1 VSDEVT
7 KLFSKNITRRR
18 DPRKRK
24 RSTVQCRHLS
34 TDAGKTREGG
44 HPTLRFT
51 GTGRQLCKLNSNDPT
66 LASGAPRYQLRFLA
80 FLSQKSSLKLLT
92 RFDYNANDWLSL
104 LRCTA
109 HPEGRKC
116 AYFAKSGFVFFFFFF
131 FHLRITHVQLSVHT
145 RVSFFFEEFQ
155 YDLRVRVQSNVS
167 SAIKKN
173 KYM

>member
-1 VSDEVT
+1 MSDEVT

-131 FHLRITHVQLSVHT
+131 SFENYTCTVERSYPRI
-145 RVSFFFEEFQ
+145 FFF
-155 YDLRVRVQSNVS
+155 
-167 SAIKKN
+167 
-173 KYM
+173 